1 MVVILYTHVLSVNT
15 LFPDTFSFDIKL
27 CLGLQLYMHTKSRV
41 HWTTGHFE
49 GLKFLVRMYVSQEY
63 KFIFLFKKVQP
74 EEKKMQEVFFCLLT
88 VGGDMIQQLVFSG
101 LSKY

>member
-1 MVVILYTHVLSVNT
+1 M
-15 LFPDTFSFDIKL
+15 D
-27 CLGLQLYMHTKSRV
+27 
-41 HWTTGHFE
+41 
-49 GLKFLVRMYVSQEY
+49 VSWDY

-74 EEKKMQEVFFCLLT
+74 EEIKMQEVFFCLLT

>member
-1 MVVILYTHVLSVNT
+1 M
-15 LFPDTFSFDIKL
+15 D
-27 CLGLQLYMHTKSRV
+27 
-41 HWTTGHFE
+41 
-49 GLKFLVRMYVSQEY
+49 VSQEY

-74 EEKKMQEVFFCLLT
+74 EEKKMQEVFFFCLLT